1 MSLNKMETKATIAI
15 TRCQEYDP
23 KQVYRAVKTSLEQ
36 VDGIHKLLSN
46 GKKKVL
52 LKPNLLSSS
61 LGPEHAVNT
70 HPVVVR
76 AVVDFFQ
83 KECGAEVYIGDSC
96 GSLRSGSTN
105 KAFKVTKLD
114 VVAQETGARWIN
126 FDQDKHIEIKKPHGA
141 TLPTFKMAGIVKDA
155 DLVVSIP
162 KLKTHGLV
170 KYTGAIKN
178 TLGVI
183 PAKGKKDVH
192 VQAPKPSVFAKALV
206 DVYEEVKPQL
216 TVMDAIVG
224 MEGNGPNAGDPRKVG
239 LIIAGRDGVALD
251 VVASKIIGYDPMS
264 IPTTRYAWER
274 GLGVGELSKI
284 RVLGAEIQEVAI
296 PDFKRS
302 SSLAKDFAL
311 NFLPGAVF
319 AKLFDMSTSATSSVC
334 ESNCT
339 RCYACV
345 KNCPVGAMSTVE
357 GRVVVDKEMC
367 IGCYC
372 CDEVCDY
379 KAIEMRRSTMGEVF
393 VGIAKFLRIEK
404 T

>member
-1 MSLNKMETKATIAI
+1 METKATVAI

-23 KQVYRAVKTSLEQ
+23 KQVYQAVKTSLEQ

-105 KAFKVTKLD
+105 KAFKVTRLD
-114 VVAQETGARWIN
+114 EVTRETGARWIN
-126 FDQDKHIEIKKPHGA
+126 FDQDKHIEIKKTNGA
-141 TLPTFKMAGIVKDA
+141 TLPTFKMAGVVKDA

-162 KLKTHGLV
+162 KLKTHGLT
-170 KYTGAIKN
+170 KYTGALKN

-192 VQAPKPSVFAKALV
+192 VQAPKPSVFARALV
-206 DVYEEVKPQL
+206 DVYEEVKPHL

-224 MEGNGPNAGDPRKVG
+224 MEGNGPNAGEPRKVG

-251 VVASKIIGYDPMS
+251 VVASKIIGYEPMS
-264 IPTTRYAWER
+264 IPTIRYAQER
-274 GLGVGELSKI
+274 GLGTGELNKI
-284 RVLGAEIQEVAI
+284 RILGAALPEVVI
-296 PDFKRS
+296 PDFKRPS
-302 SSLAKDFAL
+302 SFARDFAI
-311 NFLPGAVF
+311 NYLPGVVF
-319 AKLFDMSTSATSSVC
+319 GKLFDISTSVTSSVC

-357 GRVVVDKEMC
+357 GRVVVDKEKC

-379 KAIEMRRSTMGEVF
+379 KAIEMEHTPLGKVF
-393 VGIAKFLRIEK
+393 VGIAKRLGVER
-404 T
+404 